1 MSPGCIDIIPG
12 SADHDEAGG
21 SPSSAGRSNAAAEP
35 LKLSTGKKREQL
47 KRSERLEAEYLAES
61 AAASRLIAC
70 LREQIAA
77 ILAKN
82 DIALAVPMESR
93 LKTWSSIKEKIER
106 KQIDAS
112 KLSDIYDLVG
122 IRIIL
127 LFHRDIKILD
137 ELIKAIFSV
146 VSAEDTA
153 ARLGENQFGY
163 QSNHYVVKLPDSW
176 IEIPSYSDLGSLTA
190 EIQVRTLAQHMWAA
204 ASHKLQYK
212 REDSVPIQLRRTI
225 SRVSA
230 LLETVDLEFG
240 RVLEERAL
248 YVSEIKIENKNEEL
262 NVDVL
267 SALLSEIYP
276 ERNADETDEDGYDE
290 LLKDIRSYGV
300 AGKIELR
307 EFLENTRQK
316 VLKLDKE
323 YAEGQ
328 DPDDVDEED
337 LGRYALGIYFTHVG
351 LARMSFD
358 NFWKKPRANT
368 DK

>member
-1 MSPGCIDIIPG
+1 M
-12 SADHDEAGG
+12 
-21 SPSSAGRSNAAAEP
+21 
-35 LKLSTGKKREQL
+35 
-47 KRSERLEAEYLAES
+47 
-61 AAASRLIAC
+61 
-70 LREQIAA
+70 
-77 ILAKN
+77 
-82 DIALAVPMESR
+82 
-93 LKTWSSIKEKIER
+93 
-106 KQIDAS
+106 
-112 KLSDIYDLVG
+112 
-122 IRIIL
+122 
-127 LFHRDIKILD
+127 
-137 ELIKAIFSV
+137 
-146 VSAEDTA
+146 
-153 ARLGENQFGY
+153 
-163 QSNHYVVKLPDSW
+163 
-176 IEIPSYSDLGSLTA
+176 
-190 EIQVRTLAQHMWAA
+190 
-204 ASHKLQYK
+204 
-212 REDSVPIQLRRTI
+212 
-225 SRVSA
+225 
-230 LLETVDLEFG
+230 LETVDLEFG